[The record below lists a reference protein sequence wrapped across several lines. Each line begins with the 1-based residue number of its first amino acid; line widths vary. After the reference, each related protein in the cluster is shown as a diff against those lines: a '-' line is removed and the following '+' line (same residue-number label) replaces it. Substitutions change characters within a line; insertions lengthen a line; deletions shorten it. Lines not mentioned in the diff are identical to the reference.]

1 MTGAVYVIAAVAAL
15 AGPVGVVA
23 PKALVILVVA
33 GGLAGLSAWFR
44 AGRPHKGL
52 PAPLV
57 LVLAA
62 LLAWAGVS
70 ALWSADP
77 VRAGLLVLR
86 LAVLLFA
93 GGMMLFAFRR
103 LDRNNRRRVE
113 TSFAAGAGAAVAALV
128 VGFAYAKATGDSL
141 WGNYYFDPLTTL
153 NNGAIVVSLLL
164 WPMMAILWR
173 RGRVLTGV
181 IIAGAVVA
189 FVSFL
194 SSGAA
199 LLATAF
205 GVVAFFVVRFGGL
218 KGCTALA
225 LIMALLTLSAP
236 YVAGVFTQSEG
247 LMAFKKD
254 LPASAGHR
262 LNMWGFV
269 VERIDE
275 KPLWGWGMD
284 GSRWIPQEDR
294 RLQPNME
301 IMPLHP
307 HNAALQVRLELGL
320 PGAAIAAV
328 LVFVVFRS
336 FGFVPASPFGPGILA
351 GAGTAYMTVGGLSY
365 GVWQNWWISVAWI
378 VACLAWLAI
387 QGREDD
393 GAEAA

>member
-33 GGLAGLSAWFR
+33 GGLAGLLAWFR
-44 AGRPHKGL
+44 AGRPHGL
-52 PAPLV
+52 SAPLV

-62 LLAWAGVS
+62 LLAWGGVS

-77 VRAGLLVLR
+77 ARAGLLVLR

-93 GGMMLFAFRR
+93 GGMMFFAFRR
-103 LDRNNRRRVE
+103 LDRDSRRRVE

-128 VGFAYAKATGDSL
+128 VGFTYAKATGDSL

-173 RGRVLTGV
+173 RGRALTGV

-189 FVSFL
+189 FISFL

-205 GVVAFFVVRFGGL
+205 GVMAFLVVRFSGL

-225 LIMALLTLSAP
+225 LVMALLTLSAP
-236 YVAGVFTQSEG
+236 YVAGVFAQSEG
-247 LMAFKKD
+247 LMVIKKD
-254 LPASAGHR
+254 LPMSAGHR

-294 RLQPNME
+294 RLLSNME

-320 PGAAIAAV
+320 PGAVIAAV

-336 FGFVPASPFGPGILA
+336 FGFVSASPFGPGILA

-378 VACLAWLAI
+378 VACLAWLAV
-387 QGREDD
+387 QGRERD